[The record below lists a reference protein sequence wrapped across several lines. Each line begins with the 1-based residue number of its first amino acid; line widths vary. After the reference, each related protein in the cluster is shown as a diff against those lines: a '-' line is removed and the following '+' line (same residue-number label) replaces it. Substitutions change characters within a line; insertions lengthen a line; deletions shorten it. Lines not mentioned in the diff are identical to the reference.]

1 VDIIDI
7 ESVNKT
13 AETVTIR
20 NRGAYAVEMS
30 LWVLVS
36 QNGDERFVFPPD
48 YQLAAGST
56 LTIASG
62 SAEGDLKWTEPD
74 VWHDTALDAALLYD
88 AAGLLISTYTSTS

>member
-1 VDIIDI
+1 MDIIDI